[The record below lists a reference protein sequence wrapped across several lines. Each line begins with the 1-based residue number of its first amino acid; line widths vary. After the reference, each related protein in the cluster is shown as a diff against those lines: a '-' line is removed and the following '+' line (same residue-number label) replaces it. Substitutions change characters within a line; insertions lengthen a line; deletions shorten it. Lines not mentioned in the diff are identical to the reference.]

1 MTIKRFICTYINK
14 KIDYKDNT
22 FNGDNSFQC
31 VDLYRQYCK
40 DVLGIP
46 QTPALGVEGGAKDIW
61 EKHGSLKQS
70 KDSFAVGD
78 ILIYDATPTN
88 KYGHVC
94 ILVSLLDTDTFVVFE
109 QNGFEQSGAKLTVRN
124 TTNLL
129 GSLYL

>member
-1 MTIKRFICTYINK
+1 MACTLKRFICNNLGK
-14 KIDYKDNT
+14 KVDFDGT
-22 FNGDNSFQC
+22 SGAQC

-40 DVLGIP
+40 DVLEIP
-46 QTPALGVEGGAKDIW
+46 QTPALGINGGAKDIW

-94 ILVSLLDTDTFVVFE
+94 ILVALLDSDTYIVLE
-109 QNGFEQSGAKLTVRN
+109 QNGFEQSGTKLTVRN
-124 TTNLL
+124 KTNLI
-129 GSLYL
+129 GSLYI

>member
-1 MTIKRFICTYINK
+1 MTLKRFICTYINK
-14 KIDYKDNT
+14 KIDYKDNN
-22 FNGDNSFQC
+22 FKGDNSFQC

-46 QTPALGVEGGAKDIW
+46 QTPALGAEGGAKDIW
-61 EKHGSLKQS
+61 EKHGELKQS

-78 ILIYDATPTN
+78 VLIYDKTPTN

-94 ILVSLLDTDTFVVFE
+94 ILVSLLDTDTFIVFE
-109 QNGFEQSGAKLTVRN
+109 QNGFEQSGSKLTVRN

-129 GSLYL
+129 GSLYV

>member
-46 QTPALGVEGGAKDIW
+46 QTPAVEGAKDIW
-61 EKHGSLKQS
+61 ENHGSLKQS

-94 ILVSLLDTDTFVVFE
+94 ILVSLLDSDTFIVFE

>member
-1 MTIKRFICTYINK
+1 MTLKRFIVNNLDKKVDFDNK
-14 KIDYKDNT
+14 
-22 FNGDNSFQC
+22 FGFQC

-46 QTPALGVEGGAKDIW
+46 QTPAVEGAKDIW
-61 EKHGSLKQS
+61 ENHGSLKQS

-78 ILIYDATPTN
+78 ILIYDATPSN

-94 ILVSLLDTDTFVVFE
+94 ILVSLLDSDTFVVFE

>member
-1 MTIKRFICTYINK
+1 MTLKRFIVNNLDKKVDFDNK
-14 KIDYKDNT
+14 
-22 FNGDNSFQC
+22 FGFQC

-46 QTPALGVEGGAKDIW
+46 QTPAVEGAKDIW
-61 EKHGSLKQS
+61 ENHGSLKQS

-94 ILVSLLDTDTFVVFE
+94 ILVSLLDSDTFVVFE

>member
-1 MTIKRFICTYINK
+1 MTLKRFICTYINK
-14 KIDYKDNT
+14 KVDFDNK
-22 FNGDNSFQC
+22 FGFQC

-46 QTPALGVEGGAKDIW
+46 QTPAVEGAKDIW
-61 EKHGSLKQS
+61 ENHGSLKQS

-94 ILVSLLDTDTFVVFE
+94 ILASLLDSDTFVVFE